1 MVTAR
6 RGAFRPWHL
15 INFGFGLLWP
25 GMLYVLVQTFVLHE
39 TGSAA
44 DAGLVMAM
52 IGLGALATPIFGSMA
67 DRFRA
72 HRPLQLLAIAMVL
85 TGVLLMTYAADEMFF
100 TLAAILIG
108 VGLAPVATLNTVF
121 AVAAGLDP
129 EDEAA
134 AVTSLQR
141 MGFGGSILGGF
152 LIAGLLQLQQ
162 RGDVSYEALFLIN
175 AALLAATFVLALAT
189 TREPARVV
197 ADVAARRA
205 ADRDRQVAEAAQSLG
220 QLIRSPFGLAL
231 LVVFL
236 NHVGFVAMVGQFV
249 NFLDGAF
256 GVDRSISASVNSV
269 AMLLSLPLFGF
280 IGRWMGGAGPIPVLS
295 VGIVGRVIGAG
306 AFLVL
311 GWALGGA
318 GGAIAL
324 PLLVWVG
331 LRLVGP
337 LTDLANPVMIARTA
351 TGGAAQAQSA
361 MIAVFALALA
371 VGNLI
376 AGQIA
381 ERFGWGAVPWQTVV
395 FTGAAFLV
403 VTLWLR
409 PRLPDG
415 SNVARPED
423 VLTEI
428 ELEP

>member
-1 MVTAR
+1 MSPN
-6 RGAFRPWHL
+6 AFKPWHL
-15 INFGFGLLWP
+15 VNFAFGLLWP
-25 GMLYVLVQTFVLHE
+25 GMLYVLVQTFVLQE

-67 DRFRA
+67 DRYRA
-72 HRPLQLLAIAMVL
+72 HRQLQLLAVAMVL
-85 TGVLLMTYAADEMFF
+85 AGVLVMTYAADEMFF

-108 VGLAPVATLNTVF
+108 VGLAPVATLNTVY
-121 AVAAGLDP
+121 AVAAGLEP
-129 EDEAA
+129 EQEAA

-141 MGFGGSILGGF
+141 LTFAGSILGGF

-162 RGDVSYEALFLIN
+162 NGSLSYEALFLIN
-175 AALLAATFVLALAT
+175 AALVAITFFLALVT
-189 TREPARVV
+189 TKEPARVV
-197 ADVAARRA
+197 AKVAARRA
-205 ADRDRQVAEAAQSLG
+205 AERDQQVASAGQSLG
-220 QLIRSPFGLAL
+220 QLLRSPFGLAL

-256 GVDRSISASVNSV
+256 GIDRSVAASANSV

-280 IGRWMGGAGPIPVLS
+280 IGRWMGNAGPTPVLS
-295 VGIVGRVIGAG
+295 VGIIGRVAGAG
-306 AFLVL
+306 VFLLL
-311 GWALGGA
+311 GWALGGP

-351 TGGAAQAQSA
+351 TAGAAQAQAA

-371 VGNLI
+371 VGNVI

-381 ERFGWGAVPWQTVV
+381 ERFGWAAVPWQTVL
-395 FTGAAFLV
+395 FTGMAFLV
-403 VTLWLR
+403 LTFWLR
-409 PRLPDG
+409 PRLPEG
-415 SNVARPED
+415 SNAAEPED
-423 VLTEI
+423 VLAEI
-428 ELEP
+428 ALEP